1 VINVVD
7 QVSGLAINI
16 EVVGNPHQYRLRT
29 GTWQKWEVNRGRYK
43 GRQHEGVRWGHPSY
57 HMSLKLL
64 LEYAIKSI
72 SESEGLPISAIS
84 LSNKDE
90 WQKLVEMEDKRLALI
105 DKVAAEYQHV
115 LSTYGKK
122 LETVESAEVE
132 EEVDVEAEA
141 EVDVEA
147 EVDAEAKA
155 EIEVGEKE
163 EVIDV

>member
-16 EVVGNPHQYRLRT
+16 EVVGTPHQYRLRT
-29 GTWQKWEVNRGRYK
+29 GTWQKWEVSRGRYK
-43 GRQHEGVRWGHPSY
+43 GRQHEGVKWGHPSY
-57 HMSLKLL
+57 HMSLKLM

-72 SESEGLPISAIS
+72 SESEGLPVSAIS

-115 LSTYGKK
+115 LARYGKK
-122 LETVESAEVE
+122 LEV
-132 EEVDVEAEA
+132 VDPEPVEAED
-141 EVDVEA
+141 ELEA
-147 EVDAEAKA
+147 GNEGELGAGS
-155 EIEVGEKE
+155 EIKIETE
-163 EVIDV
+163 EEIDV